1 MSMYSEGWSPAD
13 AFAMVS
19 GGRNNGDGELF
30 GGGIVGLIAL
40 IIIGGMFGFGGFGM
54 GGMGGMMPWLLMSGG
69 FNGFGGNSGAVTR
82 ADMCSEFNFN
92 GLENSVRGV
101 QQGLCDGFYAM
112 NTSMLNGFHGVD
124 NAVCQL
130 GYQTQQGFNATQ
142 VAMMQGQNALQ
153 AQIADC
159 CCGVQRAIDGV
170 NYNMATNTCALQNTM
185 NNNTRDIIDNQNA
198 GTRAIL
204 DYLCQDKIST
214 LQQENQTLRLAAS
227 QSNQNAVLMAA
238 MDANK
243 ADILRRTGAECPTA
257 AYIVQPPTPVTFPTN
272 CCGQATFANNG
283 GCNSGCNNGCCNC
296 F

>member
-1 MSMYSEGWSPAD
+1 MSLTTSEMSAAD
-13 AFAMVS
+13 IAAVT
-19 GGRNNGDGELF
+19 RNNNGNCGGYGMGGDW
-30 GGGIVGLIAL
+30 LIA
-40 IIIGGMFGFGGFGM
+40 IIILFLFPMMFGGGMFGGGMF
-54 GGMGGMMPWLLMSGG
+54 GGMGGWGNAGMMAMA
-69 FNGFGGNSGAVTR
+69 NGALTR
-82 ADMCSEFNFN
+82 ADLCNEFNFN
-92 GLENSVRGV
+92 GLENAVRGI

-124 NAVCQL
+124 NAICNL
-130 GYQTQQGFNATQ
+130 GFTTQQGFNATQ

-153 AQIADC
+153 TQLADC
-159 CCGVQRAIDGV
+159 CCTTQRAIDGI

-198 GTRAIL
+198 NSRAIL

-214 LQQENQTLRLAAS
+214 LQNENQALRLAAS

-243 ADILRRTGAECPTA
+243 AEILRRTGAECPTA

-272 CCGQATFANNG
+272 CCGQASFSGNNC
-283 GCNSGCNNGCCNC
+283 GCNSGCGNC
-296 F
+296 GF